1 MLHRRKADRPI
12 EAMREGTYVLA
23 EQATSNQQSWQSE
36 LDQHGKVT
44 IASSFGSLL
53 WRVGLA
59 IVLVALFIYSRYAS
73 GDIGQR
79 GLTIAIVGFALLIL
93 ACIAFVVKFYGGR
106 SIEVNADG
114 IRMMDGRTHRW
125 SDITTVCVYSP
136 MKSPPMVSLTLSE
149 SAWNTTM
156 KSQNAAAKMMHKGNK
171 LVMRDR
177 AIVLPSYLAADPG
190 ELAGWLN
197 RLAKGI
203 PDR

>member
-1 MLHRRKADRPI
+1 M
-12 EAMREGTYVLA
+12 MEGTYVLV
-23 EQATSNQQSWQSE
+23 EQATSNQQAWQSE
-36 LDQHGKVT
+36 LEQHGKVT

-59 IVLVALFIYSRYAS
+59 IVLVSLFIYSRYTS

-93 ACIAFVVKFYGGR
+93 ACIVFVVKFYGGK

-114 IRMMDGRTHRW
+114 IRMMDGRTHHW
-125 SDITTVCVYSP
+125 NEITTVDVYSP
-136 MKSPPMVSLTLSE
+136 MKSPPSVSVNLSE
-149 SAWNTTM
+149 SAWNSHM
-156 KSQNAAAKMMHKGNK
+156 ESQHAAAKVMHKGNK
-171 LVMRDR
+171 LIVRDR
-177 AIVLPSYLAADPG
+177 ALVLPSYLAADPA

-197 RLAKGI
+197 RFAKGN